1 MPQPAQPILL
11 YGFKLSGHSH
21 RAELML
27 SLLGLPFEFRPVDL
41 PAGEQRG
48 ADFLRL
54 NSFGTVPVIDD
65 GGTVIADSAA
75 ILVYLA
81 LAYDPARR
89 WLPADPAGA
98 AAVQRWLSAAQ
109 GPLANGP
116 ALVRFAK
123 AFGGSFDL
131 ERPRQLSDRVQTQL
145 DSHLAGRSYLVGE
158 GPTLADI
165 AMYSYVAAAPEGGIA
180 QQPYGAI
187 GAWLERIEALPG
199 FVPMPKV
206 VVAS

>member
-41 PAGEQRG
+41 PAGEQKG

-65 GGTVIADSAA
+65 AGTVIADSAA

-81 LAYDPARR
+81 LAYDPGRR

-131 ERPRQLSDRVQTQL
+131 ERPRQLTDRILTQL
-145 DSHLAGRSYLVGE
+145 DSHLARRNYLVGE

-180 QQPYGAI
+180 LKPYGAI
-187 GAWLERIEALPG
+187 RAWLERIEALPG

-206 VVAS
+206 AVAS

>member
-11 YGFKLSGHSH
+11 YGFKRSGHSH

-27 SLLGLPFEFRPVDL
+27 SLLGLPFAFRPVDL
-41 PAGEQRG
+41 PGGEQRG

-131 ERPRQLSDRVQTQL
+131 ERPRQLTDRILTQL
-145 DSHLAGRSYLVGE
+145 ESHLARRSYLVGE

-180 QQPYGAI
+180 LKPYGAT

-199 FVPMPKV
+199 FVAMPT
-206 VVAS
+206 VAGAA

>member
-1 MPQPAQPILL
+1 MPQPAQPIRL

-81 LAYDPARR
+81 LAYDPGRR

-123 AFGGSFDL
+123 AFGGLFDL
-131 ERPRQLSDRVQTQL
+131 ERPRQLTDRILTQL
-145 DSHLAGRSYLVGE
+145 ESHLARRSYLVGE
-158 GPTLADI
+158 GPTLADV

-180 QQPYGAI
+180 LKPYGAT

-199 FVPMPKV
+199 FVAMPT
-206 VVAS
+206 VAGAA

>member
-1 MPQPAQPILL
+1 MPQPAQPIRL

-65 GGTVIADSAA
+65 GGTVIADSVA

-81 LAYDPARR
+81 LAYDPGRR

-131 ERPRQLSDRVQTQL
+131 ERPRQLTDRILTQL
-145 DSHLAGRSYLVGE
+145 ESHLARRSYLVGE
-158 GPTLADI
+158 GPTLADV
-165 AMYSYVAAAPEGGIA
+165 AMDSYVAAAPEGGIA
-180 QQPYGAI
+180 LKPYGAT

-199 FVPMPKV
+199 FVAMPT
-206 VVAS
+206 VAGAA

>member
-11 YGFKLSGHSH
+11 YGFKHSGHSH

-41 PAGEQRG
+41 AGGEQRG
-48 ADFLRL
+48 VAFLRL

-81 LAYDPARR
+81 LTYDPERR
-89 WLPADPAGA
+89 WLPSDPAGA

-131 ERPRQLSDRVQTQL
+131 ERPRQLSDRILTQL

-180 QQPYGAI
+180 LDRYDAI
-187 GAWLERIEALPG
+187 GTWLERVEALPK
-199 FVPMPKV
+199 FIPMPRV
-206 VVAS
+206 GGVS

>member
-1 MPQPAQPILL
+1 MPKPAQPILL
-11 YGFKLSGHSH
+11 YGFKRSGHSH

-27 SLLGLPFEFRPVDL
+27 SLLGLPFAFRPVDL
-41 PAGEQRG
+41 PGGEQRG

-81 LAYDPARR
+81 LAYDPERR

-123 AFGGSFDL
+123 AFGGAFDL
-131 ERPRQLSDRVQTQL
+131 ERPRQLTDRILTQL
-145 DSHLAGRSYLVGE
+145 ESHLARRSYLVGE
-158 GPTLADI
+158 GPTLADV

-180 QQPYGAI
+180 LKPYGAT

-199 FVPMPKV
+199 FVAMPT
-206 VVAS
+206 VAGAA

>member
-41 PAGEQRG
+41 PAGEQKG

-65 GGTVIADSAA
+65 AGTVIADSAS

-81 LAYDPARR
+81 LAYDPGRC

-131 ERPRQLSDRVQTQL
+131 ERPRQLTDRILTQL
-145 DSHLAGRSYLVGE
+145 DSHLARRNYLVGE

-180 QQPYGAI
+180 LKPYGAI
-187 GAWLERIEALPG
+187 RAWLERIEALPG

-206 VVAS
+206 AVAS

>member
-11 YGFKLSGHSH
+11 YGFKRSGHSH

-27 SLLGLPFEFRPVDL
+27 SLLGLPFAFRPVDL
-41 PAGEQRG
+41 PGGEQRG

-81 LAYDPARR
+81 LAYDPGRR

-131 ERPRQLSDRVQTQL
+131 ERPRQLTDRILTQL
-145 DSHLAGRSYLVGE
+145 ESHLARRSYLVGE
-158 GPTLADI
+158 APTLADI
-165 AMYSYVAAAPEGGIA
+165 AMDSSIAAAPEGGIA
-180 QQPYGAI
+180 LKPYGAT

-199 FVPMPKV
+199 FVAMPT
-206 VVAS
+206 VAGAA

>member
-27 SLLGLPFEFRPVDL
+27 SLLGLPIEFRPVDL
-41 PAGEQRG
+41 AGGEQRG

-81 LAYDPARR
+81 LAYDPERR

-131 ERPRQLSDRVQTQL
+131 ERPRQLTDGILTQL
-145 DSHLAGRSYLVGE
+145 DSHLARRSFLVGD

-180 QQPYGAI
+180 LKPYGAI
-187 GAWLERIEALPG
+187 GAWLGRIEALPR

-206 VVAS
+206 AVAS

>member
-1 MPQPAQPILL
+1 MPKPAQPILL

-27 SLLGLPFEFRPVDL
+27 SLLGLPFAFRPVDL
-41 PAGEQRG
+41 PGGEQRG

-81 LAYDPARR
+81 LAYDPGRR

-131 ERPRQLSDRVQTQL
+131 ERPRQLTDRILTQL
-145 DSHLAGRSYLVGE
+145 ESHLARRSYLVGE

-180 QQPYGAI
+180 LKPYGAT

-199 FVPMPKV
+199 FVAMPT
-206 VVAS
+206 VAGAA

>member
-1 MPQPAQPILL
+1 MPQPAQPIRL

-41 PAGEQRG
+41 RGGEQRG

-81 LAYDPARR
+81 LTYDPGRR

-116 ALVRFAK
+116 ALLRLAK

-131 ERPRQLSDRVQTQL
+131 ERPRQHTDRILTQL
-145 DSHLAGRSYLVGE
+145 DSHLAHRSYLVGE
-158 GPTLADI
+158 GPTIADI

-180 QQPYGAI
+180 LKPYGAI

-206 VVAS
+206 PVAS

>member
-89 WLPADPAGA
+89 WLPADPAEA

-131 ERPRQLSDRVQTQL
+131 ERPRQLTDRILTQL
-145 DSHLAGRSYLVGE
+145 ESHLARRSYLVGE
-158 GPTLADI
+158 GPTLADV

-180 QQPYGAI
+180 LKPYGAT

-199 FVPMPKV
+199 FVAMPT
-206 VVAS
+206 VAGAA

>member
-81 LAYDPARR
+81 LAYDPGRR

-98 AAVQRWLSAAQ
+98 AGVQRWLSAAQ

-131 ERPRQLSDRVQTQL
+131 ERPRQLTDRILTQL
-145 DSHLAGRSYLVGE
+145 ESHLARRSYLVGE
-158 GPTLADI
+158 GPTIADI

-180 QQPYGAI
+180 LKPYGAT

-199 FVPMPKV
+199 FVAMPT
-206 VVAS
+206 VAGAA

>member
-21 RAELML
+21 LAELML
-27 SLLGLPFEFRPVDL
+27 SLLCLPFEFRPVDL

-81 LAYDPARR
+81 LAYDPGRR

-98 AAVQRWLSAAQ
+98 AAVPRWLSAAH

-131 ERPRQLSDRVQTQL
+131 ERPRQLTDRILTQL
-145 DSHLAGRSYLVGE
+145 ESHLARRSYLVGE
-158 GPTLADI
+158 GPTLADV

-180 QQPYGAI
+180 LKPYGAT

-199 FVPMPKV
+199 FVAMPT
-206 VVAS
+206 VAGAA

>member
-27 SLLGLPFEFRPVDL
+27 SLLGLPFEFCPVDL
-41 PAGEQRG
+41 AGGEQRG
-48 ADFLRL
+48 AAFLRL
-54 NSFGTVPVIDD
+54 NPFGTVPVIDD

-81 LAYDPARR
+81 LAYDPERR

-123 AFGGSFDL
+123 AFGGAFDL
-131 ERPRQLSDRVQTQL
+131 ERPRQLTDRILTQL
-145 DSHLAGRSYLVGE
+145 ESHLARRSYLVGE
-158 GPTLADI
+158 GPTLADV

-180 QQPYGAI
+180 LKPYGAT

-199 FVPMPKV
+199 FVAMPT
-206 VVAS
+206 VAGAA

>member
-1 MPQPAQPILL
+1 MPKPAQPILL
-11 YGFKLSGHSH
+11 CGFKLSGHSH
-21 RAELML
+21 LAELML
-27 SLLGLPFEFRPVDL
+27 SLLCLPFEFRPVDL
-41 PAGEQRG
+41 PGGEQRG

-81 LAYDPARR
+81 LAYDPGRR

-131 ERPRQLSDRVQTQL
+131 ERPRQLTDRILTQL
-145 DSHLAGRSYLVGE
+145 ESHLARRSYLVGE
-158 GPTLADI
+158 GPTLADV

-180 QQPYGAI
+180 LKPYGAT

-199 FVPMPKV
+199 FVAMPT
-206 VVAS
+206 VAGAA

>member
-11 YGFKLSGHSH
+11 YGFKRSGHSH

-27 SLLGLPFEFRPVDL
+27 SLLGLPFAFRPVDL
-41 PAGEQRG
+41 PGGEQRG

-81 LAYDPARR
+81 LAYDPVR
-89 WLPADPAGA
+89 
-98 AAVQRWLSAAQ
+98 RWLSAAQ

-131 ERPRQLSDRVQTQL
+131 ERPRQLTDRILTQL
-145 DSHLAGRSYLVGE
+145 ESHLAGRSYLVGE

-165 AMYSYVAAAPEGGIA
+165 AMYSYIAAAPEGGIA
-180 QQPYGAI
+180 LKPYGAI

-206 VVAS
+206 AAAS